1 MNETQIGIISL
12 IKSAITGEKA
22 VISKDFDWQKAIK
35 AVKKHQI
42 APLIYYGIINSCI
55 KVSEDLFSLLEN
67 TTCQCIALNHNQIF
81 ELENIYKAFNESG
94 IEYMPLKGAVLKK
107 LYPKPEMR
115 VMGDGDILINAEQYE
130 IICEAMQALGYTE
143 FIESDHEFIWNKP
156 NIHIELH
163 KRLIPSY
170 NKDYYSYYGDGW
182 RFAKPDAGSCYK
194 MSDEDTFVYIF
205 THYAK
210 HYRDGG
216 IGIRHITDLYVF
228 LTSNPKLDKKYIET
242 ELNKLGLLKFYKN
255 TINTI
260 DVWFN
265 NKQANDISDFIT
277 DRIFES
283 GSYGTYVSHILSG
296 AVKSSNFGKNAKF
309 KKIFNLIFPPYKD
322 MSRKYPV
329 LKKNPLLLPFMWI
342 VRIINILFTKKYKI
356 AERRKELNYMSEENI
371 AKYKK
376 ELNYVGIDFN
386 FNKRIT
392 CVHSLE
398 QRVLIELL
406 AGEISGEERLCEEEL
421 KTVDWS
427 EVLKEAKAQA
437 VPLMAAEAVVKYKNY
452 IPNYDEWGNLAAT
465 AHAINVRTAYNEQK
479 LNEIMKGHPFV
490 ILKGMAAASYYPKP
504 HERSIGDI
512 DFLIDPA
519 EKQELEELLS
529 NKGYGKQNIKNE
541 HHVSFNK
548 SDTHFEMHFEIP
560 GIPYGESGKTV
571 RDFMMNAFKHPV
583 ISQFD
588 DWIFPAPKDIYH
600 GLIIL
605 LHMQHHMLDE
615 GLGLRHICDW
625 ACYVQ
630 KTENMPFWAELLEL
644 FEKIGVLTYSKVVT
658 KICSMYFHIN
668 CPKWA
673 ENADEELCN
682 DVMNDV
688 LIGGN
693 FGRKDK
699 LRSTSSLMISKLE
712 NTGIKRGKVSNLLW
726 ILHCSVLSKYPIIK
740 KCPLL
745 YPVFYSYRAMLYLVR
760 MLLGKRSSFI
770 KLAPMAKQRKSV
782 YDRLH
787 LFETENNG
795 IDNN

>member
-1 MNETQIGIISL
+1 MSETQIGIISL

-22 VISKDFDWQKAIK
+22 VISKDFDWQNAIK

-55 KVSEDLFSLLEN
+55 KVSEDLLSLLEN

-115 VMGDGDILINAEQYE
+115 VMGDGDILIKSEQYE
-130 IICEAMQALGYTE
+130 IIREAMQSLGYTE

-170 NKDYYSYYGDGW
+170 NKDYYLYYGDGW
-182 RFAKPDAGSCYK
+182 KFAKPDAGSCCK

-329 LKKNPLLLPFMWI
+329 LKKIPLLLPFMWI
-342 VRIINILFTKKYKI
+342 SRIINILFTKKYKI
-356 AERRKELNYMSEENI
+356 AEHRKELKYMSEENI

-376 ELNYVGIDFN
+376 ELNYVGIDLN

-406 AGEISGEERLCEEEL
+406 AGEISGEERLCEEDL

-490 ILKGMAAASYYPKP
+490 ILKGMAAAAYYPKP

-512 DFLIDPA
+512 DFLIDSA

-529 NKGYGKQNIKNE
+529 NKGYVKQNIKNE

-560 GIPYGESGKTV
+560 GIPYGEQGKTV
-571 RDFMMNAFKHPV
+571 RDFMMNAFKRPV

-630 KTENMPFWAELLEL
+630 KTESMPFWAELLDL
-644 FEKIGVLTYSKVVT
+644 FKKIGILTYAKVVT

-745 YPVFYSYRAMLYLVR
+745 YPVFYCYRAMLYLVR
-760 MLLGKRSSFI
+760 MLMGKRSSFI
-770 KLAPMAKQRKSV
+770 KLAPMANQRKSV

-787 LFETENNG
+787 LFETENN
-795 IDNN
+795 